1 MIRLQEGEAAALGQ
15 RASEIASL
23 CDFLAEAL
31 QADPDTVNAG
41 TAVEGLGTLASN
53 LARDLLILA
62 DPNA

>member
-1 MIRLQEGEAAALGQ
+1 MIQIEERSAASFGQ

-31 QADPDTVNAG
+31 QADPDTANAG
-41 TAVEGLGTLASN
+41 TAVEGLGSLASN

-62 DPNA
+62 SPTA